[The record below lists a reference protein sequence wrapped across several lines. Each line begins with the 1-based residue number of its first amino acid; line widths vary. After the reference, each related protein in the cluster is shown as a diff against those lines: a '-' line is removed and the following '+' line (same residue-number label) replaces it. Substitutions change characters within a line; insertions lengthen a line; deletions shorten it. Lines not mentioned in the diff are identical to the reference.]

1 MRMSSGIRWTLIYV
15 VLTLLSY
22 FYPGGRGRVMVLP
35 FLFMAIIA
43 GLFAHAQR
51 AAAREDQEE
60 A

>member
-1 MRMSSGIRWTLIYV
+1 MSSGLRWTLIYL

-35 FLFMAIIA
+35 FLFMAMLA

-51 AAAREDQEE
+51 AAAREDNEE
-60 A
+60 S

>member
-1 MRMSSGIRWTLIYV
+1 MSSGLRWTLIYL

-35 FLFMAIIA
+35 FLFMAMLA

-51 AAAREDQEE
+51 AAAREDTEE
-60 A
+60 S